1 MTKHGLLTLL
11 LPFLGIGSVPAHHEP
26 MEMVEFV
33 RIFLT
38 SYRHASTEF
47 DSSLVYARFIFGFC
61 RAIAVDALL

>member
-1 MTKHGLLTLL
+1 MTKHGLLTLV
-11 LPFLGIGSVPAHHEP
+11 LPFFGIGSVLAHHET
-26 MEMVEFV
+26 MEMIEFV
-33 RIFLT
+33 RILMT